1 MTAAEG
7 AATARL
13 RTRHPHAAVVAAALA
28 PDNTAQ
34 IETRAEG
41 DRVRTTVRR
50 DDVAGL
56 RATVQDYLRNAD
68 AADRTV
74 RAALSVRARA
84 RARGDATTTT
94 EQADDRTNTDS
105 PINEDTQTTDNE

>member
-1 MTAAEG
+1 MTAAEE

-41 DRVRTTVRR
+41 DHVRTTVHR
-50 DDVAGL
+50 DGVAGL
-56 RATVQDYLRNAD
+56 RVTVQDYLRNAD

-74 RAALSVRARA
+74 RAALSTRL
-84 RARGDATTTT
+84 GDGATTTT

-105 PINEDTQTTDNE
+105 PINEGTQTTDDE

>member
-1 MTAAEG
+1 VTAAEE

-13 RTRHPHAAVVAAALA
+13 RTRHPRPAVVAAALA

-74 RAALSVRARA
+74 RAALSTRC
-84 RARGDATTTT
+84 GNGTTTT

-105 PINEDTQTTDNE
+105 PINEDTQTTDDE